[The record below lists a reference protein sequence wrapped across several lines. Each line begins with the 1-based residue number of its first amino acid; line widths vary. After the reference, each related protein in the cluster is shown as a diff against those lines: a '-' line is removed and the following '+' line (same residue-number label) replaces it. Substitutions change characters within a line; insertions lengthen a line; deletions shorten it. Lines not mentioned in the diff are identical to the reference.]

1 MFDKIETLR
10 MAEKLIAHGT
20 QRQKMIATNVANA
33 DTPGFKAGDLAGFAE
48 SYSRAPATQMRT
60 TSQRHIGGGDWGMGA
75 PRRIS
80 AGGEPAPNGNT
91 VSLEDEVFRIAD
103 ARREF
108 DLALTV
114 TKTSLSLMRTS
125 LGRRY

>member
-20 QRQKMIATNVANA
+20 QRQKLIAANVANA
-33 DTPGFKAGDLAGFAE
+33 DTPGFKANDLAGFAQ
-48 SYSRAPATQMRT
+48 SYGHAPATELRA
-60 TSQRHIGGGDWGMGA
+60 SNPRHIAGGSWGMGA
-75 PRRIS
+75 PRTIS

-108 DLALTV
+108 DLALTI
-114 TKTSLSLMRTS
+114 TKTSLSLMRS
-125 LGRRY
+125 SIGHRY